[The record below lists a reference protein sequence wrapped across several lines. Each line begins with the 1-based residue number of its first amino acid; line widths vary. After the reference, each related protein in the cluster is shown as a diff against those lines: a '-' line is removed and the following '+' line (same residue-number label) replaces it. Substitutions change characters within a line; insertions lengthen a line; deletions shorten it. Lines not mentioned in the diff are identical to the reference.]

1 MSQTNPQYIELCKH
15 VRETSYL
22 QSTSALLEW
31 DQQTKLPSGAG
42 KYRSEQ
48 ITFLAGQIH
57 ARRTDPRIGE
67 LIGELS
73 QSPLAADET
82 TDAGATIRELKREYD
97 KRIKLPT
104 SLVEELARAA
114 SVGQSMWVK
123 ARKENDFVNFAPQLK
138 KIFELK
144 KSQAEALGYD
154 DCPYDALLDEYEPG
168 GKTAE
173 VSEVLDALRVELV
186 PLVAEIKDSS
196 VTPQTEILKRKFP
209 VDAQKVFGREASEK
223 IGFEYDRGR
232 LDITHHPF
240 CTETGPNDCRITTRY
255 DENFFNSAFFGTL
268 HEAGHGIYE
277 QGLRGDHYGLPPGQY
292 CSLGIHESQSRLWE
306 NLVGRS
312 ISFWQHFYPR
322 AQQLFPEAL
331 ADVPLNDFYQAI
343 NSVSPSLIRVEA
355 DEATYN
361 LHIIIRFQ
369 LEQAIINGD
378 LDTDDLPAAWNEKYE
393 TYLGITP
400 PSDADGVLQDVHWSA
415 GLVGYFP
422 TYSLGN
428 LYASQFFDTA
438 NNELG
443 DLDLKFREGD
453 FGGLKKWLNEK
464 IHHHGKC
471 LSGPELGR
479 QVTGKEISHDLL
491 IKQLREKLS
500 PIYGL

>member
-1 MSQTNPQYIELCKH
+1 MPETNAQYLELCKH
-15 VRETSYL
+15 VRETTYL
-22 QSTSALLEW
+22 QSTAALLEW

-42 KYRSEQ
+42 EYRCEQ

-73 QSPLAADET
+73 ESPLAADANSDT
-82 TDAGATIRELKREYD
+82 GATIRELKREYE
-97 KRIKLPT
+97 KRVKLPA
-104 SLVEELARAA
+104 SLVAELARAA
-114 SVGQSMWVK
+114 SVGQTMWVK
-123 ARKENDFVNFAPQLK
+123 ARKENDFAGFAPQLK
-138 KIFELK
+138 KIFDLK
-144 KSQAEALGYD
+144 KAQAEAIGYD
-154 DCPYDALLDEYEPG
+154 ECPYDALLDEYEPG
-168 GKTAE
+168 AKTSE
-173 VSEVLDALRVELV
+173 VAQVLDALRVDLV
-186 PLVAEIKDSS
+186 PLVAEIADSG
-196 VTPQTEILKRKFP
+196 VQPPTEIVRRKFP
-209 VDAQKVFGREASEK
+209 VESQKLFVREASAK
-223 IGFEYDRGR
+223 IGFDYDRGR

-255 DENFFNSAFFGTL
+255 DEDFFNSAFFGTL

-277 QGLRGDHYGLPPGQY
+277 QGLRGEFYGLPPGQY

-322 AQQLFPEAL
+322 AQQLFPDAL
-331 ADVPLNDFYQAI
+331 SNVPLNDFYQAV

-369 LEQAIINGD
+369 LEQAIINNE
-378 LDTDDLPAAWNEKYE
+378 LDTDDLPTAWNEKYE
-393 TYLGITP
+393 QYLGVTP

-428 LYASQFFDTA
+428 LYASQLFETA
-438 NNELG
+438 NSELG
-443 DLDLKFREGD
+443 DLNVMFREGE
-453 FGGLKKWLNEK
+453 FSPLKNWLNQK
-464 IHHHGKC
+464 VHQRGKC
-471 LSGPELGR
+471 LPGPQLGTE
-479 QVTGKEISHDLL
+479 VTGTELSHQLL
-491 IKQLREKLS
+491 ISQLRDKLS